1 MFCRVGLSVSI
12 LHEAVTSLTM
22 TSPDE
27 AWTSNEILWLL
38 VIPGFPLLEL
48 SDRSSKMQYNY
59 PQLSQWIINIQ
70 LLFHILSHI
79 SI

>member
-48 SDRSSKMQYNY
+48 SDRSKMQYDYN
-59 PQLSQWIINIQ
+59 NITTDN
-70 LLFHILSHI
+70 
-79 SI
+79 

>member
-59 PQLSQWIINIQ
+59 PQL
-70 LLFHILSHI
+70 
-79 SI
+79 